1 MNEGT
6 AFCSAER
13 RVVHGAGGRSLRHLH
28 EQLAAAILLAAFGCL
43 PARCQDAGDFAIR
56 HVTRAPSSGL
66 DRNVR
71 FLPPSEL
78 SSGATFA
85 DPQSSRS
92 RSSDGAFKNV
102 LGRFRKDQAEIY
114 SAPFHRSHLKWDAL
128 FLAGTGVFIATDRQA
143 SRALP
148 GNHLNIS
155 RNISSV
161 GLYGTSAAAG
171 ILWLSGMATHNEHAR
186 ETGVLSAEAL
196 ANTAT
201 VYVGLQLITGR
212 ERPIE
217 GSGNGRFWYNNA
229 LSSSFPSGHALFTWS
244 MASVI
249 AHEYPRP
256 WVKWLAYSTATAVSV
271 TRFTGREHFP
281 SDVVVGSVI
290 GYLIGQHIFQAH
302 CREGISEGCHSRKIS
317 VADQP

>member
-1 MNEGT
+1 M
-6 AFCSAER
+6 
-13 RVVHGAGGRSLRHLH
+13 
-28 EQLAAAILLAAFGCL
+28 
-43 PARCQDAGDFAIR
+43 
-56 HVTRAPSSGL
+56 
-66 DRNVR
+66 
-71 FLPPSEL
+71 
-78 SSGATFA
+78 
-85 DPQSSRS
+85 
-92 RSSDGAFKNV
+92 
-102 LGRFRKDQAEIY
+102 
-114 SAPFHRSHLKWDAL
+114 
-128 FLAGTGVFIATDRQA
+128 
-143 SRALP
+143 
-148 GNHLNIS
+148 
-155 RNISSV
+155 

-196 ANTAT
+196 ANTVT

-212 ERPIE
+212 ERPFE
-217 GSGNGRFWYNNA
+217 GSGNGRFWHNNA

-290 GYLIGQHIFQAH
+290 GYLIGQHIFKAH
-302 CREGISEGCHSRKIS
+302 CREEISEGCHSRKIS